1 MGLNKVWLVFTVMED
16 ESPDLRS
23 VHQTKEGA
31 VSHAKDNYILK
42 TAIQTSELC
51 WRNWSDTV
59 FVSQE
64 DVQP

>member
-1 MGLNKVWLVFTVMED
+1 MELNKVWCVFTVMED

-31 VSHAKDNYILK
+31 LAHAKHNYIDSN
-42 TAIQTSELC
+42 ARQTSELC

-64 DVQP
+64 DVEP